1 VVRPV
6 IDRELTLG
14 DRFKRADWTLLGLG
28 LLLSVIGCVVVHL
41 ASVGQRADY
50 GWLQTRWTVIGL
62 AACLLVLAVPYRRI
76 VDLRHLLY
84 GGGVL
89 LLVLV
94 LFVGRGKTAG
104 RWIELAGFRLQPS
117 EVMKLFLVIALAGA
131 LRYEQGFERERRIR
145 VPVLLTLVPVLLV
158 MKQPDLGTGLL
169 FVPLLVA
176 VLYAAGVR
184 GRPLLLFLG
193 LGLAGLLVL
202 WFVPGLLQGYQRTRF
217 EAFLR
222 QGSEDPVLLSGHG
235 HQLHESKTVVGTGPV
250 FGNGTGEDTEEAIRL
265 LPERHSDFAFP
276 VFANAFGLA
285 GVTVLMVL
293 YLLFLGL
300 LLRTSLRV
308 REPSGRLLAV
318 GATAL
323 FAVQAVVNMAM
334 TVGLLPIVGMPL
346 PFISYGG
353 SSLLTSFLALG
364 LVLNVGAESPVEFG
378 RSDFD

>member
-1 VVRPV
+1 M
-6 IDRELTLG
+6 
-14 DRFKRADWTLLGLG
+14 
-28 LLLSVIGCVVVHL
+28 
-41 ASVGQRADY
+41 
-50 GWLQTRWTVIGL
+50 
-62 AACLLVLAVPYRRI
+62 
-76 VDLRHLLY
+76 RHLLW
-84 GGGVL
+84 GGGVF

-94 LFVGRGKTAG
+94 LFVGRGKSAG
-104 RWIELAGFRLQPS
+104 RLIELAGFRLQPS

-131 LRYEQGFERERRIR
+131 LRYEQGFERQRRIR
-145 VPVLLTLVPVLLV
+145 LPVLLTLVPVLLV
-158 MKQPDLGTGLL
+158 MKQPDLGTALL
-169 FVPLLVA
+169 FIPLLVA
-176 VLYAAGVR
+176 VLYAAGAR

-193 LGLAGLLVL
+193 TGIAGLLVL
-202 WFVPGLLQGYQRTRF
+202 WFVPGLLEGYQRTRL

-222 QGSEDPVLLSGHG
+222 QGSDDPVLLNGPGH
-235 HQLHESKTVVGTGPV
+235 HLHESKTVVGTGPV
-250 FGNGTGEDTEEAIRL
+250 LGNGTGEETAEAIRL

-285 GVTVLMVL
+285 GVTVLLLL

-300 LLRTSLRV
+300 LLRTALRV

-318 GATAL
+318 GTTAL

-334 TVGLLPIVGMPL
+334 TIGILPIVGMPL

-378 RSDFD
+378 RSDFE

>member
-1 VVRPV
+1 M

-14 DRFKRADWTLLGLG
+14 DRFKRADWTLLALG
-28 LLLSVIGCVVVHL
+28 LLLSIVGCVVVQL
-41 ASVGQRADY
+41 ASAGQRGGY
-50 GWLQTRWTVIGL
+50 GWMQMRWTVIGL

-76 VDLRHLLY
+76 VDLRHLLWA
-84 GGGVL
+84 GGVF

-94 LFVGRGKTAG
+94 LFVGRGKSAG
-104 RWIELAGFRLQPS
+104 RWIELGGFRLQPS

-145 VPVLLTLVPVLLV
+145 LPVLLTLVPVLLV
-158 MKQPDLGTGLL
+158 MKQPDLGTALL
-169 FVPLLVA
+169 FIPLLVA
-176 VLYAAGVR
+176 VLYAAGAR

-193 LGLAGLLVL
+193 AGLAGLLVL
-202 WFVPGLLQGYQRTRF
+202 WFVPGLLEGYQRTRF

-222 QGSEDPVLLSGHG
+222 QGSDDPVLLNGPGH
-235 HQLHESKTVVGTGPV
+235 HLHASKTVVGTGPV
-250 FGNGTGEDTEEAIRL
+250 LGNGTGDETAEAIRL

-285 GVTVLMVL
+285 GVSVLLLL

-300 LLRTSLRV
+300 LLRTALRV

-334 TVGLLPIVGMPL
+334 TVGILPIVGMPL

-378 RSDFD
+378 RSDFE

>member
-14 DRFKRADWTLLGLG
+14 DRFKRADWVLLGLG
-28 LLLSVIGCVVVHL
+28 LLLSVVGCVVVHM
-41 ASVGQRADY
+41 ASGERAGY
-50 GWLQTRWTVIGL
+50 GWAQTRWTVIGL

-76 VDLRHLLY
+76 VDMRHLLW
-84 GGGVL
+84 GGGVFL
-89 LLVLV
+89 LILV
-94 LFVGRGKTAG
+94 LFIGRGKSAG
-104 RWIELAGFRLQPS
+104 RWIEMAGFRLQPS

-145 VPVLLTLVPVLLV
+145 LPVLLTLVPVLLV
-158 MKQPDLGTGLL
+158 MKQPDLGTALL
-169 FVPLLVA
+169 FIPLLVA
-176 VLYAAGVR
+176 VLYAAGAR

-193 LGLAGLLVL
+193 AGIAGLLVL
-202 WFVPGLLQGYQRTRF
+202 WFVPGLLEGYQRTRF

-222 QGSEDPVLLSGHG
+222 QGSDDPVLLNGPGH
-235 HQLHESKTVVGTGPV
+235 HLHESKTVVGTGPLL
-250 FGNGTGEDTEEAIRL
+250 GNGTGEETAEAIRL

-276 VFANAFGLA
+276 VFANAFGLV
-285 GVTVLMVL
+285 GVSVLLLV

-300 LLRTSLRV
+300 LLRTALRV

-334 TVGLLPIVGMPL
+334 TVGILPIVGMPL